1 MILTENPVLC
11 DDNLPVLISAMEFQQ
26 ARLLGVAHCLVPQQ
40 MSIDP
45 PILLQA
51 QHLPQIIKKQIQVA
65 SNAVMQPPPSIV
77 QVIMPPQII
86 VQTTSAPIIQQQQQ
100 QPATTT
106 TQSLLTEIVLQI
118 PSSTTT
124 KEALIIAS
132 TTTITPPTVEPLKIT
147 VTHGDNTNSVIS
159 DEIVSSTVEV
169 ILEDSAVLT
178 KLDDKNMEPE
188 EPPEILED
196 TNNQTNEE

>member
-1 MILTENPVLC
+1 
-11 DDNLPVLISAMEFQQ
+11 MEFQQ

-77 QVIMPPQII
+77 QVIMAPQII
-86 VQTTSAPIIQQQQQ
+86 IPATAAPIIQQE
-100 QPATTT
+100 PEIITTT
-106 TQSLLTEIVLQI
+106 TQSLLTEMILQI

-124 KEALIIAS
+124 ISSNEASIIAS
-132 TTTITPPTVEPLKIT
+132 TTTVTPPPTVEPLKIT
-147 VTHGDNTNSVIS
+147 VTHGDNVNSVIS
-159 DEIVSSTVEV
+159 DEIVSPTVEV
-169 ILEDSAVLT
+169 ILQDSAVLI

-188 EPPEILED
+188 EPPEIVED

>member
-1 MILTENPVLC
+1 
-11 DDNLPVLISAMEFQQ
+11 MEFQQ

-86 VQTTSAPIIQQQQQ
+86 VPTTTVPIIQQQQ
-100 QPATTT
+100 PATISTT
-106 TQSLLTEIVLQI
+106 TQSILTEIISQQI
-118 PSSTTT
+118 PISKTT
-124 KEALIIAS
+124 KEALILAS

-159 DEIVSSTVEV
+159 EEIASPTVDV
-169 ILEDSAVLT
+169 ILEDSAVLI
-178 KLDDKNMEPE
+178 KLDDKNMETE
-188 EPPEILED
+188 EPPEIIQD